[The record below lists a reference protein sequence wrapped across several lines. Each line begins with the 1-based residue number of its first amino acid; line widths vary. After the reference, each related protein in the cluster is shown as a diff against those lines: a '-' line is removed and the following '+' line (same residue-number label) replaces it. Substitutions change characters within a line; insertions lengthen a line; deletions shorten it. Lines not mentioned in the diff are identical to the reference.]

1 MSERKPTDIEAFVRL
16 LPDPEA
22 ARVFLVRLKES
33 TQLPES
39 DDLLLARLLTIA
51 AYSPFLAETILRH
64 PEYIA
69 WLKRETQSE
78 FGRVKSAEQ
87 LSEELARFI
96 TRSIDADE
104 RTRLTRFKRREL
116 LRIYLRDCL
125 GVATLAEVTEE
136 LSNLADVILA
146 HTLAKALQEMTNRHG
161 SPLTKG
167 DRGRMEKAE
176 MAIVALGKLGCRE
189 LNYASDIDL
198 FFLYSGQGDTAGDGR
213 KPGSV
218 ISNKEFFT
226 AVANRVVQ
234 IIGSSAGE
242 GAVYRI
248 DLRLR
253 PYGRD
258 GDTVWDADLAADY
271 YRSKAHNWER
281 QALIRARAA
290 AGSSAVVARFLD
302 LVRDVVFHKEAHLT
316 AVADVRKA
324 KEKID
329 REAAARTGGFNVK
342 LGRGGIREI
351 EFIAQALQLAYGGRE
366 PWVRSAQTLIVLAR
380 LAEKGYLS
388 EAERTRLSSAYTFL
402 RTVEHRLQMEL
413 GVQTHRLPIA
423 AKRVALLAR
432 RSGYNNHP
440 NPADAFLADLEA
452 HTAAVRAVYNRV
464 FAEDQSDAQKHDA
477 QKHDAQKREQ
487 HPDDEIERLINH
499 ASATVGRLLAAQGEQ
514 DAGDWRSRSD
524 ERVRAAIAAALPA
537 AVEPL
542 RSLRNLMLWAD
553 SLATYESAS
562 NPETRAILSD
572 ALLGQTVE
580 RLIAVLSSPYLAHI
594 LLSRPGLARALI
606 KPGEISGSN
615 FFQVMSEAIKDASDI
630 AAKADALRRAWYR
643 AVVEIGYRDMLAVG
657 HLKPELADLKSQ
669 TELKSQA
676 DPRPLTT
683 ALQTALAEAALRF
696 GVKIALESLGISE
709 KQIAQL
715 PFCVMG
721 LGRLGHAGMDYG
733 SDLDL
738 LVVFDDSAPWP
749 PEGWPPEA
757 ATGAGFASSSEFY
770 ARVTAQIVKVLS
782 SITREGFLYRID
794 LRLRPDGQSGPL
806 AQGLSSLLS
815 YLKERASAWEHSAY
829 LKAREIAGDLS
840 FGARARAAI
849 CETIFDSAAANA
861 SLREELSG
869 MRARLEK
876 EKARQGR
883 PNIKWGRGGMT
894 DVYFI
899 TRYLQLRDR
908 INYPTEHGT
917 TALIKHLGE
926 RGALREAQAETLF
939 EGYSFLRR
947 LDHWMRLLL
956 DRPSP
961 VLPASHVALGAI
973 ARALALDRAEA
984 VEQEHAHHSALIR
997 EVFDQVFK

>member
-1 MSERKPTDIEAFVRL
+1 MGEHKPSDIEAFIGL

-22 ARVFLVRLKES
+22 ARTFLLRLE
-33 TQLPES
+33 TVAPLTRP
-39 DDLLLARLLTIA
+39 DDLLLSRLLTIA
-51 AYSPFLAETILRH
+51 AYSPFLAETVLRH
-64 PEYIA
+64 PEYIS
-69 WLKRETQSE
+69 WLKRETEAE

-104 RTRLTRFKRREL
+104 RTRLARFKRREL

-125 GVATLAEVTEE
+125 NVATLSEVTEE

-146 HTLAKALQEMTNRHG
+146 HALALALQEMTNRHG
-161 SPLTKG
+161 SPLTID
-167 DRGRMEKAE
+167 DRGRRAQAE

-198 FFLYSGQGDTAGDGR
+198 LFLYSGQGNTAGDGR
-213 KPGSV
+213 RPDSA

-226 AVANRVVQ
+226 SVANRVVQ

-258 GDTVWDADLAADY
+258 GDTVWETNLAADY
-271 YRSKAHNWER
+271 YRTKAHNWER

-290 AGSSAVVARFLD
+290 AGASTVVARFLD
-302 LVRDVVFHKEAHLT
+302 LVRDVVFHKEALGT
-316 AVADVRKA
+316 AMADVRKA

-329 REAAARTGGFNVK
+329 REAARASGGFNVK

-351 EFIAQALQLAYGGRE
+351 EFIAQALQLAHGGRE

-388 EAERTRLSSAYTFL
+388 EQERTRLSSAYTFL

-423 AKRVALLAR
+423 AERLELLAR
-432 RSGYNNHP
+432 RSGYNRHAE
-440 NPADAFLADLEA
+440 PAAAFLADLEA
-452 HTAAVRAVYNRV
+452 HAAAVRAVYNRV
-464 FAEDQSDAQKHDA
+464 FAGDQPEARASVARAATRDAEN
-477 QKHDAQKREQ
+477 REQ
-487 HPDDEIERLINH
+487 HPDDETERLINH
-499 ASATVGRLLAAQGEQ
+499 ASAAVNKLLAAHGEQ
-514 DAGDWRSRSD
+514 DSD
-524 ERVRAAIAAALPA
+524 LRVKAAIAAALPVA
-537 AVEPL
+537 IEPL
-542 RSLRNLMLWAD
+542 RSLRNLMAWAD
-553 SLATYESAS
+553 SLATYETAS
-562 NPETRAILSD
+562 SPETRAILSG
-572 ALLGQTVE
+572 AWLPETIE

-594 LLSRPGLARALI
+594 LLSRPALARTLI
-606 KPGEISGSN
+606 ESSEASDPN
-615 FFQVMSEAIKDASDI
+615 FFQVMSEAVTHASDT
-630 AAKADALRRAWYR
+630 ASKTDALRRAWYR
-643 AVVEIGYRDMLAVG
+643 AVVEIGYRDMSGA
-657 HLKPELADLKSQ
+657 ADLRFQISN
-669 TELKSQA
+669 LKSKI
-676 DPRPLTT
+676 DPRPRTA
-683 ALQTALAEAALRF
+683 ALQTALAETSLRF
-696 GVKIALESLGISE
+696 GVMIALESLGVSE
-709 KQIAQL
+709 DRIARL
-715 PFCVMG
+715 PFSVMG

-738 LVVFDDSAPWP
+738 LIVFDDSSTST
-749 PEGWPPEA
+749 ES
-757 ATGAGFASSSEFY
+757 GFASPSEFY
-770 ARVTAQIVKVLS
+770 ARLTAQLVKVLS

-806 AQGLSSLLS
+806 AQGLSGLLS

-829 LKAREIAGDLS
+829 LKAREVAGDLK
-840 FGARARAAI
+840 FGARARQAI
-849 CETIFDSAAANA
+849 CETIFDSAGANA
-861 SLREELSG
+861 SLGQELSA

-876 EKARQGR
+876 EKARQAR
-883 PNIKWGRGGMT
+883 ANIKWGRGGMT

-908 INYPTEHGT
+908 IDFPPELGT
-917 TALIKHLGE
+917 SALIKHLGV
-926 RGALREAQAETLF
+926 RGALTVVQAETLF

-956 DRPSP
+956 DRPVP
-961 VLPASHVALGAI
+961 VLPASHIALGAI

-984 VEQEHAHHSALIR
+984 VERELEHHTARIR
-997 EVFDQVFK
+997 EVYDQVFR

>member
-1 MSERKPTDIEAFVRL
+1 M
-16 LPDPEA
+16 
-22 ARVFLVRLKES
+22 
-33 TQLPES
+33 
-39 DDLLLARLLTIA
+39 LTIA

-64 PEYIA
+64 PDYIS
-69 WLKRETQSE
+69 WLKRETEAE

-104 RTRLTRFKRREL
+104 RTRLARFKRREL

-125 GVATLAEVTEE
+125 GVATLSEVTEE

-146 HTLAKALQEMTNRHG
+146 HALALALQEMTNRHG
-161 SPLTKG
+161 SPLTKD
-167 DRGRMEKAE
+167 DRGRIEKAE

-198 FFLYSGQGDTAGDGR
+198 FFIYSGQGNTAGDAR
-213 KPGSV
+213 RPDSV

-258 GDTVWDADLAADY
+258 GDTVWETNLAADY
-271 YRSKAHNWER
+271 YRTKAHNWER

-290 AGSSAVVARFLD
+290 GGSNAVVAQFID
-302 LVRDVVFHKEAHLT
+302 LVRDVVFHKEALGT

-329 REAAARTGGFNVK
+329 REAAKASGGFNVK

-388 EAERTRLSSAYTFL
+388 EQERTRLSSAYTFL

-423 AKRVALLAR
+423 AERLELLAR
-432 RSGYNNHP
+432 RSGYNHHAEP
-440 NPADAFLADLEA
+440 RVAFLADLDA

-464 FAEDQSDAQKHDA
+464 FAADQSDAHA
-477 QKHDAQKREQ
+477 AAREDAQKREQ
-487 HPDDEIERLINH
+487 YPDDETERLINY
-499 ASATVGRLLAAQGEQ
+499 ASAAVNRLLAAQGEQ
-514 DAGDWRSRSD
+514 DSD
-524 ERVRAAIAAALPA
+524 ARVKAAITAAVPA
-537 AVEPL
+537 AIEPL
-542 RSLRNLMLWAD
+542 RSLRNLMAWAD

-562 NPETRAILSD
+562 DPETGAILSD
-572 ALLGQTVE
+572 ARLPETIE

-594 LLSRPGLARALI
+594 LLSRPALARTLI
-606 KPGEISGSN
+606 ESSEAVGPS
-615 FFQVMSEAIKDASDI
+615 FFQVMSEAVAQASDI
-630 AAKADALRRAWYR
+630 PSKTDALRRAWYR
-643 AVVEIGYRDMLAVG
+643 AVVEIGYRDMSGQSRRATS
-657 HLKPELADLKSQ
+657 ASSAMQISD
-669 TELKSQA
+669 
-676 DPRPLTT
+676 DPRPSTT

-709 KQIAQL
+709 DQIARL
-715 PFCVMG
+715 PFSVMG

-738 LVVFDDSAPWP
+738 LIVFDDSSGST
-749 PEGWPPEA
+749 ES
-757 ATGAGFASSSEFY
+757 GFASSEFY
-770 ARVTAQIVKVLS
+770 ARVAAQLVKVLS

-806 AQGLSSLLS
+806 AQGLSGLLS

-829 LKAREIAGDLS
+829 LKVREVAGDLE
-840 FGARARAAI
+840 FGARARKAI
-849 CETIFDSAAANA
+849 CETIFDSAEANA
-861 SLREELSG
+861 SLREELSA

-876 EKARQGR
+876 EKARQAR
-883 PNIKWGRGGMT
+883 ANIKWGLGGMT

-908 INYPTEHGT
+908 IYYPPERGT
-917 TALIKHLGE
+917 TALIKDMGE
-926 RGALREAQAETLF
+926 RGALSETQCETLF

-961 VLPASHVALGAI
+961 VLPASPVALGAI
-973 ARALALDRAEA
+973 SRALALDQAEA
-984 VEQEHAHHSALIR
+984 VEREHARHSALIR
-997 EVFDQVFK
+997 EVYDQVFIR

>member
-1 MSERKPTDIEAFVRL
+1 MSEQNRADIEAFIRL

-22 ARVFLVRLKES
+22 ARTFLLRLDEIAPLGR
-33 TQLPES
+33 T
-39 DDLLLARLLTIA
+39 DDLLLSRLLTIA
-51 AYSPFLAETILRH
+51 AYSPFLAETVLRH
-64 PEYIA
+64 PEYIS
-69 WLKRETQSE
+69 WLKRETEAE

-96 TRSIDADE
+96 TRSIEADE
-104 RTRLTRFKRREL
+104 RTRLARFKRREL

-146 HTLAKALQEMTNRHG
+146 HALALALQEMSNRHG
-161 SPLTKG
+161 SPLTK
-167 DRGRMEKAE
+167 DERGRIEKAE
-176 MAIVALGKLGCRE
+176 MAVVALGKLGCRE

-198 FFLYSGQGDTAGDGR
+198 FFLYSGQGNTAGDR
-213 KPGSV
+213 RRPDSV

-226 AVANRVVQ
+226 SAANRVVQ

-258 GDTVWDADLAADY
+258 GDTVWETKLAADY
-271 YRSKAHNWER
+271 YRTKAHNWER

-290 AGSSAVVARFLD
+290 AGSGAVVARFLD
-302 LVRDVVFHKEAHLT
+302 LVRDVVFHKEALGT

-329 REAAARTGGFNVK
+329 RQAAKASGGFNVK

-388 EAERTRLSSAYTFL
+388 EQERARLSSAYTFL

-423 AKRVALLAR
+423 AERLELVAR
-432 RSGYNNHP
+432 RSGYNHHAQ
-440 NPADAFLADLEA
+440 PAAAFLADLEA

-464 FAEDQSDAQKHDA
+464 FAAEENDARAAARDQAQT
-477 QKHDAQKREQ
+477 REQ
-487 HPDDEIERLINH
+487 HPDDETERLINH
-499 ASATVGRLLAAQGEQ
+499 ASAAVNRLLAAHGEQ
-514 DAGDWRSRSD
+514 DSGA
-524 ERVRAAIAAALPA
+524 RVKAAIAAALPA
-537 AVEPL
+537 AIEPL
-542 RSLRNLMLWAD
+542 RSLRNLMAWAD
-553 SLATYESAS
+553 SLATY
-562 NPETRAILSD
+562 PETRAILSD
-572 ALLGQTVE
+572 AMLPESIE

-594 LLSRPGLARALI
+594 LLSRPALARTLI
-606 KPGEISGSN
+606 EPGEVSGPR
-615 FFQVMSEAIKDASDI
+615 FFRVMSEAVARASDT
-630 AAKADALRRAWYR
+630 ASKADALRRAWYR
-643 AVVEIGYRDMLAVG
+643 AVVEIGYRDMSGQSEILN
-657 HLKPELADLKSQ
+657 LEFEISD
-669 TELKSQA
+669 
-676 DPRPLTT
+676 DPRPTTT

-696 GVKIALESLGISE
+696 GVRIALESLGVSE
-709 KQIAQL
+709 SQMARL
-715 PFCVMG
+715 PFSVMG

-738 LVVFDDSAPWP
+738 LIVFDDS
-749 PEGWPPEA
+749 GDS
-757 ATGAGFASSSEFY
+757 TQAGFASASEFY
-770 ARVTAQIVKVLS
+770 ARVTAQLVKVLS

-806 AQGLSSLLS
+806 AQGLSGLLS
-815 YLKERASAWEHSAY
+815 YLSERASAWEHSAY
-829 LKAREIAGDLS
+829 LKAREVAGDLE
-840 FGARARAAI
+840 FGARARRAI

-861 SLREELSG
+861 SLGEELSQ
-869 MRARLEK
+869 MRARLER

-894 DVYFI
+894 EVYFV

-908 INYPTEHGT
+908 IYYPPERGT

-926 RGALREAQAETLF
+926 RGALSDKQAETLF

-961 VLPASHVALGAI
+961 VLPASHIALGAI
-973 ARALALDRAEA
+973 ARALALGRAEA
-984 VEQEHAHHSALIR
+984 VDSEHARHSALIR
-997 EVFDQVFK
+997 EVYDQVFK